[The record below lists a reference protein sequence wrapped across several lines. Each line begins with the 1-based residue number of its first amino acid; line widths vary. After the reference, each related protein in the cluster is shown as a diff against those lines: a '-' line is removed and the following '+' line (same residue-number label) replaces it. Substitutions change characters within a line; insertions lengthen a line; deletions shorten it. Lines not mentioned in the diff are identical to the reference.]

1 MARQVTTADPTLRR
15 YHAPVAEPPSPRRHR
30 PAPPGSAAPVTPG
43 RPGPGA
49 TGPETLPAGWGRR
62 WAADPGAPTVVE
74 RSTGRVW
81 RAGELDGRTR
91 AAADRLRA
99 AGVVAGD
106 RVLWSTRASLDA
118 VAACLGALRLGA
130 VVVPVNPEYTEREVA
145 HIAGDVRPALA
156 LVDRPEQ
163 ARRLWR
169 ASGGLTGSLP
179 VDPADPAW
187 PTEPA
192 VPPGRPEGRP
202 GPGQVEP
209 PLDAVPGEAPA
220 LIVYTSGTTG
230 SPKGAVL
237 SHDNL
242 AAGVDA
248 LQMAWRWEPADRLVL
263 ALPLFHVHGLCAGL
277 LGALGSGSS
286 VALLE
291 RFEPAEV
298 LAEARSGSTLFFGVP
313 TMYHRLVAEA
323 GSGALSR
330 LRLCVS
336 GSAPLPPALWQAAR
350 RRAQVAILER
360 YGMTETLLTL
370 SNPYDGERRPGTV
383 GFPLPGVEARLGADG
398 PVRTGG
404 PEGSGGP
411 GEGELWVR
419 GPTVFAGYW
428 ERPAETEACFDGDW
442 FRTGDLAAADDDG
455 YLSIRGRRQ
464 EVIISGGFN
473 VYPAEVE
480 DVLAA
485 HPGVA
490 EVAVTGTPSE
500 EWGETV
506 TAWVVP
512 AAGGLASDALLAY
525 AAARLAPYKRPR
537 IGPPRRRPAPQRHG
551 QARALR
557 AAMSRGVR
565 LTTPTGTRRCAGRG
579 RGAWVPGRRS
589 GRSRDARRNG
599 GPPRCPRPPP
609 R

>member
-1 MARQVTTADPTLRR
+1 M
-15 YHAPVAEPPSPRRHR
+15 
-30 PAPPGSAAPVTPG
+30 PA
-43 RPGPGA
+43 
-49 TGPETLPAGWGRR
+49 TLPARWARC

-91 AAADRLRA
+91 EAAERLGA

-106 RVLWSTRASLDA
+106 RVLWSTRTSLDA
-118 VAACLGALRLGA
+118 VVACLGALRLGA
-130 VVVPVNPEYTEREVA
+130 VVVPVNPQYTERELA

-163 ARRLWR
+163 ADRVRR

-179 VDPADPAW
+179 VDPA
-187 PTEPA
+187 EP
-192 VPPGRPEGRP
+192 VRPSVRPEGRA
-202 GPGQVEP
+202 GVRGGEP
-209 PLDAVPGEAPA
+209 PALDAAAGEAPA

-230 SPKGAVL
+230 APKGAVL

-242 AAGVDA
+242 AAGVDSLGA
-248 LQMAWRWEPADRLVL
+248 AWRWEPADRLVL

-277 LGALGSGSS
+277 LGALGAGSS
-286 VALLE
+286 VALFE
-291 RFEPAEV
+291 RFEAAEV

-313 TMYHRLVAEA
+313 TMYHRLVAAA
-323 GSGALSR
+323 GSDALSR

-336 GSAPLPPALWQAAR
+336 GSAPLSPALWHEAR
-350 RRAQVAILER
+350 RRAKVTILER

-404 PEGSGGP
+404 PNGPGGP

-428 ERPAETEACFDGDW
+428 ERPAETAACFEGDW
-442 FRTGDLAAADDDG
+442 FCTGDLAAADDDG

-473 VYPAEVE
+473 VYPSEVE
-480 DVLAA
+480 DVLVT

-490 EVAVTGTPSE
+490 EVAVTGAPSE

-512 AAGGLASDALLAY
+512 ADGGLAADDLLAF
-525 AAARLAPYKRPR
+525 AAARLAPFKRPR
-537 IGPPRRRPAPQRHG
+537 
-551 QARALR
+551 
-557 AAMSRGVR
+557 SVR
-565 LTTPTGTRRCAGRG
+565 LIETLPRNAMGKL
-579 RGAWVPGRRS
+579 VRS
-589 GRSRDARRNG
+589 ELR
-599 GPPRCPRPPP
+599 
-609 R
+609 